1 MADVR
6 TLGIVGGIA
15 PASTVDYYRSIIAAW
30 REQRGD
36 DSYPSILIN
45 SINLSRLVELVTGN
59 RLGELAEW
67 LVAEVE
73 RLARAGADVGL
84 LASNTP
90 HIVFDEVSRASP
102 IPLLSI
108 VEAAAEA
115 AEAAGLRTVGLLGTR
130 YTMQGRFYPDAF
142 ARRGIRVLAPEP
154 DDRTYVHDR
163 YMGELIVDQFT
174 AETRRGFLGVID
186 HLREAGAQA
195 VLLAGTE
202 LPLLLR
208 DADTA
213 VPLLDTTRIHVRR
226 AVAEL
231 LA

>member
-1 MADVR
+1 MADAR

-15 PASTVDYYRSIIAAW
+15 PASTVDYYRSIIAIW
-30 REQRGD
+30 REQRAD
-36 DSYPSILIN
+36 DTYPSIVIT
-45 SINLSRLVELVTGN
+45 SVDLSRLVELVTAN

-67 LVAEVE
+67 LVSEVE

-90 HIVFDEVSRASP
+90 HIVFDEVARASP

-108 VEAAAEA
+108 VEAAADA
-115 AEAAGLRTVGLLGTR
+115 AAAMELRTVGLLGTR

-142 ARRGIRVLAPEP
+142 ARRGIQVLPPAP
-154 DDRTYVHDR
+154 DDRVYVHDR
-163 YMGELIVDQFT
+163 YMDELIVDRFT
-174 AETRRGFLGVID
+174 AATRRGFLSVID
-186 HLREAGAQA
+186 RLREAGAEA

-202 LPLLLR
+202 LPILLR
-208 DADTA
+208 DTETSLP
-213 VPLLDTTRIHVRR
+213 VLDTTRIHVRR

-231 LA
+231 LS

>member
-1 MADVR
+1 
-6 TLGIVGGIA
+6 
-15 PASTVDYYRSIIAAW
+15 VDYYRSIIEVY
-30 REQRGD
+30 RERVGD
-36 DSYPSILIN
+36 DTYPSLVIS
-45 SINLSRLVELVTGN
+45 SIDLSRLVELVTGN

-67 LVAEVE
+67 LRGEVE

-90 HIVFDEVSRASP
+90 HIVFDEVARDSP

-115 AEAAGLRTVGLLGTR
+115 AEAIGLRTVGLLGTR

-142 ARRGIRVLAPEP
+142 ARRGMRVLAPGPE
-154 DDRTYVHDR
+154 DRTYVHDR
-163 YMGELIVDQFT
+163 YMDELIVDQFKD
-174 AETRRGFLGVID
+174 ATRQAFLAVID
-186 HLREAGAQA
+186 RLREAGAEA

-208 DADTA
+208 DSPTA
-213 VPLLDTTRIHVRR
+213 VPALDTTRIHVRR
-226 AVAEL
+226 AVAEM

>member
-1 MADVR
+1 LADVR

-15 PASTVDYYRSIIAAW
+15 PASTVDYYRSVITTW
-30 REQRGD
+30 RERRGD
-36 DSYPSILIN
+36 DSYPSIVIN
-45 SINLSRLVELVTGN
+45 SIDLARLVELVTGN
-59 RLGELAEW
+59 RLGELTEW
-67 LVAEVE
+67 LVSEVK
-73 RLARAGADVGL
+73 RLAGAGADFGL

-90 HIVFDEVSRASP
+90 HIVFDEVARASP

-108 VEAAAEA
+108 VEAASEA
-115 AEAAGLRTVGLLGTR
+115 AADSGLRTVGLLGTR
-130 YTMQGRFYPDAF
+130 YTMQGRFYPDVF
-142 ARRGIRVLAPEP
+142 ARRGIKILAPSP

-163 YMGELIVDQFT
+163 YMGELIVDEFT
-174 AETRRGFLGVID
+174 DETRRGVLAVID
-186 HLREAGAQA
+186 RLREAGAEA

-208 DADTA
+208 DAAPA
-213 VPLLDTTRIHVRR
+213 VPLLDTTQIHVRR

>member
-1 MADVR
+1 
-6 TLGIVGGIA
+6 
-15 PASTVDYYRSIIAAW
+15 VDYYRSIIEVY
-30 REQRGD
+30 RERVGD
-36 DSYPSILIN
+36 DTYPSLVIN
-45 SINLSRLVELVTGN
+45 SIDLSRLVELVTGN

-67 LVAEVE
+67 LRGEVE

-90 HIVFDEVSRASP
+90 HIVFDEVARDSP

-115 AEAAGLRTVGLLGTR
+115 AEAVGLRTVGLLGTR

-142 ARRGIRVLAPEP
+142 ARRGMRVLAPGPE
-154 DDRTYVHDR
+154 DRTYVHDR
-163 YMGELIVDQFT
+163 YMDELIVDQFKD
-174 AETRRGFLGVID
+174 ATRQAFLAVID
-186 HLREAGAQA
+186 RLREAGAEA

-208 DADTA
+208 DSPTA
-213 VPLLDTTRIHVRR
+213 VPALDTTRIHVRR
-226 AVAEL
+226 AVAEM

>member
-15 PASTVDYYRSIIAAW
+15 PASTVDYYRSIIAVW
-30 REQRGD
+30 RELRGD
-36 DSYPSILIN
+36 DSYPSLVIN
-45 SINLSRLVELVTGN
+45 SINLTRLVELVSGN

-73 RLARAGADVGL
+73 RLARAGADLGM

-90 HIVFDEVSRASP
+90 HIVFDEVARASP

-115 AEAAGLRTVGLLGTR
+115 AEGMRLRTVGLLGTR

-142 ARRGIRVLAPEP
+142 AGRGIKVVAPAP

-163 YMGELIVDQFT
+163 YMDELIEDRF
-174 AETRRGFLGVID
+174 EDDTRRGFLAVID
-186 HLREAGAQA
+186 RLRESGAEA

-208 DADTA
+208 GAATA
-213 VPLLDTTRIHVRR
+213 VPVLDTTRIHVRR
-226 AVAEL
+226 AVREL

>member
-1 MADVR
+1 
-6 TLGIVGGIA
+6 
-15 PASTVDYYRSIIAAW
+15 VDYYRSIIEVY
-30 REQRGD
+30 RERVGD
-36 DSYPSILIN
+36 DTYPSLVIN
-45 SINLSRLVELVTGN
+45 SIDLSRLVELVTGN

-67 LVAEVE
+67 LRGEVE

-90 HIVFDEVSRASP
+90 HIVFDEVARDSP

-115 AEAAGLRTVGLLGTR
+115 AEAIGLRTVGLLGTR

-142 ARRGIRVLAPEP
+142 ARRGMRVLAPGPE
-154 DDRTYVHDR
+154 DRTYVHDR
-163 YMGELIVDQFT
+163 YMDELIVDQFKD
-174 AETRRGFLGVID
+174 ATRQAFLAVID
-186 HLREAGAQA
+186 RLREAGAEA

-208 DADTA
+208 DSPTA
-213 VPLLDTTRIHVRR
+213 VPALDTTRIHVRR
-226 AVAEL
+226 AVAEM

>member
-1 MADVR
+1 
-6 TLGIVGGIA
+6 
-15 PASTVDYYRSIIAAW
+15 VDYYRSIIEVY
-30 REQRGD
+30 RERVGD
-36 DSYPSILIN
+36 DTYPSLVIN
-45 SINLSRLVELVTGN
+45 SIDLSRLVELVTGN

-67 LVAEVE
+67 LRGEVE
-73 RLARAGADVGL
+73 RLARAGADIGL

-90 HIVFDEVSRASP
+90 HIVFDEVARDSP

-115 AEAAGLRTVGLLGTR
+115 AEAVGLRTVGLLGTR

-142 ARRGIRVLAPEP
+142 ARRGMRVLAPGPE
-154 DDRTYVHDR
+154 DRTYVHER
-163 YMGELIVDQFT
+163 YMDELIVDQFKD
-174 AETRRGFLGVID
+174 ATRQAFLAVID
-186 HLREAGAQA
+186 RLREAGAEA

-208 DADTA
+208 DSPTA
-213 VPLLDTTRIHVRR
+213 VPALDTTRIHVRR
-226 AVAEL
+226 SVAEM

>member
-36 DSYPSILIN
+36 DSYPSIVIN

-73 RLARAGADVGL
+73 RLARAGADMGM

-90 HIVFDEVSRASP
+90 HIVFDEVARASP

-115 AEAAGLRTVGLLGTR
+115 AEGMGLRTVGLLGTR

-142 ARRGIRVLAPEP
+142 AGRGIKVVAPAPE
-154 DDRTYVHDR
+154 DRTYVHDR
-163 YMGELIVDQFT
+163 YMDELIDDRF
-174 AETRRGFLGVID
+174 EDDTRRGFL
-186 HLREAGAQA
+186 
-195 VLLAGTE
+195 
-202 LPLLLR
+202 P
-208 DADTA
+208 
-213 VPLLDTTRIHVRR
+213 
-226 AVAEL
+226 
-231 LA
+231 

>member
-1 MADVR
+1 MADAR

-15 PASTVDYYRSIIAAW
+15 PASTVDYYRSIIATW
-30 REQRGD
+30 RDQRAD
-36 DSYPSILIN
+36 DTYPSIVIN
-45 SINLSRLVELVTGN
+45 SVDLSRLIELVTGN
-59 RLGELAEW
+59 RLVELADW
-67 LVAEVE
+67 LVTEVE

-90 HIVFDEVSRASP
+90 HIVFDEVARASP
-102 IPLLSI
+102 IPLVSI
-108 VEAAAEA
+108 VEAAAA
-115 AEAAGLRTVGLLGTR
+115 AATAMELRTVGLLGTR

-142 ARRGIRVLAPEP
+142 ARRGIKVLSPAP

-163 YMGELIVDQFT
+163 YMDELIVDKFT
-174 AETRRGFLGVID
+174 PATRRGFVAVIER
-186 HLREAGAQA
+186 LREAGAEA

-208 DADTA
+208 DTETSLPVLDTA
-213 VPLLDTTRIHVRR
+213 RIHVRR

-231 LA
+231 LS